1 MAEQRKIVDP
11 ILETNIRK
19 IENTDL
25 RNQLFQ
31 MIDQPD
37 QFKRGEDHAVER
49 FADPVDRACDIILN
63 KIYDIESSLVK
74 RSANAKSSE
83 RHQNNLQGIDDFQHK
98 YRFAYR
104 YQELEDLVTSLN
116 RRLGEKRVKKSQGY
130 HFDVKRTQDEEMI
143 NRITDDNTEQ
153 IDSYSVFSHMDAR
166 TEREDARRNQRSI
179 PVGDDYIKTWRSNP
193 NYQKIELVVPDPK
206 NNQRMTLRDLQKQ
219 AGQLG
224 DDSRHVKEKRQQE
237 SKQQDN
243 RDESRG
249 KSQAG

>member
-11 ILETNIRK
+11 ILETNIWR

-31 MIDQPD
+31 MINQPD
-37 QFKRGEDHAVER
+37 QFKRSEDHAVER

-63 KIYDIESSLVK
+63 KIYDIESRLVK
-74 RSANAKSSE
+74 RSAKSRE
-83 RHQNNLQGIDDFQHK
+83 RHKNNLRGIDDFQHK

-104 YQELEDLVTSLN
+104 YQELEDLVKSLN
-116 RRLGEKRVKKSQGY
+116 CRLGEKHVIKGQDY

-153 IDSYSVFSHMDAR
+153 IDSYSVFSHMEAR
-166 TEREDARRNQRSI
+166 TERENARGNQRSI
-179 PVGDDYIKTWRSNP
+179 PVGDDYNKTWRSNP
-193 NYQKIELVVPDPK
+193 DYQKIELVVPDPGK
-206 NNQRMTLRDLQKQ
+206 NQRKTLRDLQKQ

-237 SKQQDN
+237 SEQEDN
-243 RDESRG
+243 RDERRG